1 MYSYLC
7 HVPVLL
13 QEILRMKTTVI
24 HIKDENKQTPLHY
37 AASINFAEGVQLLLD
52 KHKMDIIEKD
62 VNGFFPI
69 HCASKYGHVGILMKL
84 LHNCLDAREF
94 VTQDGQNIL
103 HVAAMYGKYGV
114 VRYILKTPG
123 LELLL
128 NEKDHEGD
136 TPLHLAATNW
146 HPKVVSCLT
155 WDKRVDLNL
164 VNNKGLTAL
173 EVSEENTDGITSY
186 RQVNMQYTR
195 VYTILK

>member
-1 MYSYLC
+1 M
-7 HVPVLL
+7 
-13 QEILRMKTTVI
+13 
-24 HIKDENKQTPLHY
+24 HITDDNGQTPLHY
-37 AASINFAEGVQLLLD
+37 AASTNFAEGVQFFLL
-52 KHKMDIIEKD
+52 KHKMHIIEKD
-62 VNGFFPI
+62 ADGFFPI
-69 HCASKYGHVGILMKL
+69 HCASKYGHVGILVKL
-84 LHNCLDAREF
+84 LYNCLDAREF
-94 VTQDGQNIL
+94 VNQDGQNIL
-103 HVAAMYGKYGV
+103 HVAAKYGKFGV
-114 VRYILKTPG
+114 VKYILQTPG